1 MSSYKIY
8 AKKGKKVMPIKIEEK
23 HVYQN
28 ISTDISIF
36 KPLVSTVT
44 SAYVRGYGVNPGTV
58 YILHNTN
65 QVYIPQ
71 GTAENNR
78 VGNKVNIKSISIS
91 MNLSFVARNLI
102 DQFGHGQNIDT
113 CFRFRLMTVKFQD
126 PMTATDISKWFRES
140 HIYFYT
146 ETAQD
151 GAYPVVN
158 NWAKKLRES
167 TPYTGQ
173 FTILMDK
180 KFTMTKFKSFKQ
192 IMANVP
198 IKGNVNFDNTSSKP
212 TANQYF
218 SNIYTFLISPSYN
231 KGDMDPI
238 SVDKA
243 DSLATDSANLFE
255 AKTNIKTIYYDI

>member
-23 HVYQN
+23 HIYQN
-28 ISTDISIF
+28 VQNNISVF

-58 YILHNTN
+58 HIIHNTN
-65 QVYIPQ
+65 NVYIPQ
-71 GTAENNR
+71 GTGEDNR
-78 VGNKVNIKSISIS
+78 VGNKVNIKSISIT
-91 MNLSFVARNLI
+91 MNLIFVARNLI
-102 DQFGHGQNIDT
+102 DHFGHGQNIDT
-113 CFRFRLMTVKFQD
+113 CFRFRLMTVKFHEQ
-126 PMTATDISKWFRES
+126 MTATDISKWFRES
-140 HIYFYT
+140 YIYFYN

-151 GAYPVVN
+151 GSYPVVN
-158 NWAKKLRES
+158 NWAKKLRDS

-173 FTILMDK
+173 FSILMDK
-180 KFTMTKFKSFKQ
+180 KFTLTKFKSFKQ
-192 IMANVP
+192 IVANIPV
-198 IKGNVNFDNTSSKP
+198 KGNVNFDNSSSKP
-212 TANQYF
+212 TDNQYF

-243 DSLATDSANLFE
+243 DSLATDSDTLFQ
-255 AKTNIKTIYYDI
+255 AKSNVKIIYYDV